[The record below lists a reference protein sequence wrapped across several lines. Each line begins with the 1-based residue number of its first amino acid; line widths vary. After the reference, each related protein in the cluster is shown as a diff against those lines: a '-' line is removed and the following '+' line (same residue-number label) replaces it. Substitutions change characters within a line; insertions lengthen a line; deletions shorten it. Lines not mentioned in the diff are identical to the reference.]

1 MEAGRSPTGRR
12 GRVLPRV
19 KASAQR
25 PIVRWGC
32 RRGSSGRAV
41 LRLVAGTAG
50 SAGRGS
56 LQTAV
61 YKRRVAVYKRGSLQ
75 TCQFA
80 SVAVYKRG
88 SLQTAR
94 GSLQTWQFTNGAW
107 QFTNGAWQF
116 TNGAWQFTNVAVYKR
131 GSLQTARGS
140 GQHHKSP
147 AGRGPSWHNHYF
159 ELVGGGQPGLTVW
172 DCLEQF
178 HQLCNIYGGPRD

>member
-1 MEAGRSPTGRR
+1 MELKRRRRAPARSLLSGSREAAGSRSRRSPTGRR

-25 PIVRWGC
+25 TIVRWGC
-32 RRGSSGRAV
+32 RRGSSGRAG

-80 SVAVYKRG
+80 GVAVYKRG

-94 GSLQTWQFTNGAW
+94 GSLQTWQFTN
-107 QFTNGAWQF
+107 
-116 TNGAWQFTNVAVYKR
+116 VAVYKR
-131 GSLQTARGS
+131 RVAVVNTTKVQRAGG
-140 GQHHKSP
+140 P
-147 AGRGPSWHNHYF
+147 AGTTTILS
-159 ELVGGGQPGLTVW
+159 
-172 DCLEQF
+172 
-178 HQLCNIYGGPRD
+178 

>member
-25 PIVRWGC
+25 TIVRWGC
-32 RRGSSGRAV
+32 RRGSSGRAE
-41 LRLVAGTAG
+41 LRLVAGIAG

-116 TNGAWQFTNVAVYKR
+116 TNVAVYKR

-159 ELVGGGQPGLTVW
+159 ELSCFTVW
-172 DCLEQF
+172 DCL
-178 HQLCNIYGGPRD
+178 LI

>member
-25 PIVRWGC
+25 TIVRWGC
-32 RRGSSGRAV
+32 RRGSSGRAG

-107 QFTNGAWQF
+107 QFTN
-116 TNGAWQFTNVAVYKR
+116 VAVYKR

-159 ELVGGGQPGLTVW
+159 ELAALRSGTV
-172 DCLEQF
+172 C
-178 HQLCNIYGGPRD
+178 

>member
-25 PIVRWGC
+25 TIVRWGC
-32 RRGSSGRAV
+32 RRGSSGRAG

-116 TNGAWQFTNVAVYKR
+116 TNVAVYKR
-131 GSLQTARGS
+131 GWSFHPRWWQFTTKVQRAG
-140 GQHHKSP
+140 GP
-147 AGRGPSWHNHYF
+147 AGKRAAGGLASARSC
-159 ELVGGGQPGLTVW
+159 GGGGVYEKQGLTMVLRS
-172 DCLEQF
+172 DA
-178 HQLCNIYGGPRD
+178 RTSAV